1 MLGIISTMDKNNVL
15 FAKHYVKP
23 KRDER
28 GNELSSEDE
37 YVEDKNEFFT
47 GLPLAPPIKGKEE
60 VHRIFRRQLEEDGEE
75 ARAHGEAEVAA

>member
-37 YVEDKNEFFT
+37 YVEDKN
-47 GLPLAPPIKGKEE
+47 
-60 VHRIFRRQLEEDGEE
+60 
-75 ARAHGEAEVAA
+75 